1 MIKQY
6 LGQPYPQSGNKWKLN
21 ITISLFIGLFMLIFQ
36 PFGISGSN
44 NLYKAAFC
52 FGYGFVT
59 FVILLINLHLI
70 PFFFP
75 SLFENKRWTVLKQII
90 WLVFIIFSIGLGN
103 FVYTSV
109 LFSFWNLH
117 YFLLFQVYTS
127 IVGIIPIVVLTIIQQ
142 NALLAQN
149 LKSAQEFNSSLNRK
163 KEARSDERVCLTADN
178 ERDRFEIE
186 LSHLLYIESTGNYIE
201 IFYTKEEKL
210 KSTLLRST
218 LKRTELQL
226 EHYPSMQKC
235 HRAFVVNIDKITQV
249 KSNAQG
255 LRLTL
260 KDTETE
266 IPVSRNFSKDLKDRI
281 ISRV

>member
-6 LGQPYPQSGNKWKLN
+6 LGQPYPQSCNKWKLN

-75 SLFENKRWTVLKQII
+75 SLFENKRWTVKKQIV

-163 KEARSDERVCLTADN
+163 KDARSDERVCLTADN

-210 KSTLLRST
+210 KSALLRST

-260 KDTETE
+260 IDTETE